1 MNKSYDKAY
10 KLLIGEIDY
19 DHLGDKFWLPID
31 HDDPK
36 VLLRYYEQEEEYEKC
51 NQIVKARQ

>member
-1 MNKSYDKAY
+1 MV
-10 KLLIGEIDY
+10 GEIDY
-19 DHLGDKFWLPID
+19 NDLGDKFWLPID

-36 VLLRYYEQEEEYEKC
+36 VLLRYYEQEEDYEKC